1 MATLDLEEQQQ
12 LDNLKAFW
20 AKWGN
25 LISGVL
31 TLALLAFAGWNGW
44 QEWQRREN
52 VAAGRAYDAVEA
64 AVQSKDLKG
73 AAGLWAQM
81 QTEHPRT
88 TYTTQAGLVLAQ
100 AQMAQAQRD
109 EATQVLT
116 WVGAQGRPALLKEL
130 ALLRLSGLHLEAE
143 RYAEAEAA
151 LAAIKD
157 PAYAAL
163 VADRRGDAAQ
173 LQSKPDEARAHYEK
187 AYTGMTDQQN
197 YRRLV
202 EAKLMALGVNPAKL
216 VAVEVKP

>member
-12 LDNLKAFW
+12 IDNLKAFW

-25 LISGVL
+25 LISGVV
-31 TLALLAFAGWNGW
+31 TVGLLAFAGWNGW
-44 QEWQRREN
+44 HEWQRREN

-64 AVQSKDLKG
+64 ALQTQDTKA

-100 AQMAQAQRD
+100 SQIAQSQRD

-116 WVGAQGRPALLKEL
+116 WVGTKGQPALLKEL

-143 RYAEAEAA
+143 RFAEAEKA
-151 LAAIKD
+151 LAGIQD

-163 VADRRGDAAQ
+163 VADRRGDLAQ
-173 LQSKPDEARAHYEK
+173 LQNKPDEARVQYEK
-187 AYTGMTDQQN
+187 AYLGLTDQQN

-202 EAKLMALGVNPAKL
+202 EAKLMALGVNPATL
-216 VAVEVKP
+216 VAVEVKK